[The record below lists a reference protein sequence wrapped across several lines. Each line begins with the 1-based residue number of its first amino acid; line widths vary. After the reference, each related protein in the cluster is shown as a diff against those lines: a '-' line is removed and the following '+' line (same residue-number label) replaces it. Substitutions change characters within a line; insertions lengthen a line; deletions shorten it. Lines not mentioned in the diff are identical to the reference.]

1 MATSTELTIA
11 PGRFLVVEDDT
22 GNAQTLMRLLRRFR
36 ATELAES
43 AWEARQ
49 VLAAHERWT
58 GVIVDIGLPDG
69 SGLDVASHV
78 RKRFPLLPVLVLTGR
93 NDRTAI
99 NRAHGLR
106 AEFVVKPATETD
118 LFGFVRRAV
127 AFERVPDERLSW
139 LIDEL
144 ARNCEL
150 TPREMDV
157 VAAVMANTPRERL
170 LDQFQVTSNTL
181 KSLVRHIL
189 RKTGHDSLDDLAKS
203 LLYDALSGSES
214 TERFDLSG

>member
-1 MATSTELTIA
+1 MPDEPIA
-11 PGRFLVVEDDT
+11 SPGHFLVVEDDH

-36 ATELAES
+36 ATDVADS
-43 AWEARQ
+43 VWEARH
-49 VLAAHERWT
+49 VLFARKRWT
-58 GVIVDIGLPDG
+58 GVVVDIGLPDG

-78 RKRFPLLPVLVLTGR
+78 RKHFPLLPVLMLTGR
-93 NDRTAI
+93 NDRVAI
-99 NRAHGLR
+99 NRAHELR
-106 AEFVVKPATETD
+106 AEYVVKPATEAD
-118 LFGFVRRAV
+118 LFGFIRRAV

-139 LIDEL
+139 LIEEL

-150 TPREMDV
+150 TPRETDV

-170 LDQFQVTSNTL
+170 LEQFQVTGNTL

-203 LLYDALSGSES
+203 LLYGALSGGE
-214 TERFDLSG
+214 TTQPFDLSG